1 LGLAWCAVETRRA
14 GVVRLSEA
22 GLQEGVERH
31 EVDGVPI
38 RVTGVARTVADCFK
52 FRNKI
57 GLDVA
62 LEALRDARRSRKA
75 TSGRAMS
82 LREDRPRRER
92 DASLSGGGRL
102 TSRGDSV
109 RARLR
114 EVAKQRNEYFN
125 LTQNVNA
132 VERYVC

>member
-75 TSGRAMS
+75 TVDELCHYAKIGRVGNVM
-82 LREDRPRRER
+82 RPYLE
-92 DASLSGGGRL
+92 
-102 TSRGDSV
+102 
-109 RARLR
+109 
-114 EVAKQRNEYFN
+114 
-125 LTQNVNA
+125 A
-132 VERYVC
+132 VG